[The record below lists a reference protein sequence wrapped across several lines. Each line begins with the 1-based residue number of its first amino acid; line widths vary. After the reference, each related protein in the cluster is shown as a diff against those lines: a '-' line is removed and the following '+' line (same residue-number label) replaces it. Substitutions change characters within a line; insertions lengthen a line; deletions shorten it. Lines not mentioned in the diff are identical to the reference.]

1 MDYVVVIHAAEE
13 GGFWAEVPALDGCY
27 TQGESVDEVLEN
39 VKEAIELHL
48 EVMREDGIAPPPPDA
63 IRVAHVTVPTPS
75 AA

>member
-48 EVMREDGIAPPPPDA
+48 EVMREDGIGPPPPDA
-63 IRVAHVTVPTPS
+63 IRVAHVTVPAPS